1 MKQVTPLR
9 YGVIFKKAFSQP
21 EVFTA
26 FVKAVLDIDIEI
38 DKVETEKSFKPIIGK
53 VDCRFD
59 LYAED
64 PKNRLIIDIQ
74 HDRTGDHYH
83 RFMYYHL
90 IAVAEQVAN
99 AKNYR
104 PNLQV
109 LTIVVLT
116 GYDKHQTDLS
126 SVDFDPKSRKG
137 QALGEIPHKIVY
149 LAPHY
154 VADDTPEPLRQWLL
168 AIKDTLDEQVDETAY
183 TDPLIQQVFDTIES
197 DLVSPTER
205 AKMFEENNQEELR
218 QTQFDRGVQQGLTQ
232 SALAIAQ
239 NLLQKGFPASMV
251 AEITGVSTEIVESLI
266 TESGA

>member
-1 MKQVTPLR
+1 M
-9 YGVIFKKAFSQP
+9 
-21 EVFTA
+21 
-26 FVKAVLDIDIEI
+26 LDIDIEI

-64 PKNRLIIDIQ
+64 PKNRLVIDIQ

-104 PNLQV
+104 PNLRV

-137 QALGEIPHKIVY
+137 QLLGEIPHKIVY

-154 VADDTPEPLRQWLL
+154 VVDDTPEPLRQWLL
-168 AIKDTLDEQVDETAY
+168 AIKDTLDEQVDETVY

-218 QTQFDRGVQQGLTQ
+218 QTQFELGVQQG
-232 SALAIAQ
+232 ANNEKLAIAR
-239 NLLQKGFPASMV
+239 NLLQKGLPVAMV
-251 AEITGVSTEIVESLI
+251 AEATGVSSEIVESLVAA
-266 TESGA
+266 ESES